1 MQHNWNE
8 LSESTKNF
16 MRNKN
21 FKQELR
27 EAYQEGYQD
36 SMNED
41 IGAIFR
47 LGRRFLSPKPIGG
60 GAGGLFGNFQ
70 GNFAAFL
77 NSLIGANREFAE
89 QLAENSDI
97 LQRLLNFAQADPQ
110 SARIFTGMLEK
121 IIRNMQALAEAV
133 PPVMPPASVIQFF
146 QDYGRHLANNGME
159 FFNDGGQVGIRE
171 IPGYDGDLMTG
182 FMAEFYEALADLFDA
197 MDIPWNDD
205 LGRVFSQGHPDYD
218 PPILPPG

>member
-16 MRNKN
+16 MRNQN

-41 IGAIFR
+41 IAGLFR
-47 LGRRFLSPKPIGG
+47 LGRRFLSPKPLGG

-70 GNFAAFL
+70 GNFGAFL
-77 NSLIGANREFAE
+77 NTLIGANRAFAE
-89 QLAENSDI
+89 QLAQHSDI
-97 LQRLLNFAQADPQ
+97 LRRLLNFAQADPQ

-121 IIRNMQALAEAV
+121 ILRNMEALTQV
-133 PPVMPPASVIQFF
+133 PPPASAIEFF
-146 QDYGRHLANNGME
+146 QLYARQLVNNGME

-205 LGRVFSQGHPDYD
+205 LGRIISQNHPGYD
-218 PPILPPG
+218 PPPLP